1 MRKIAAVI
9 AGAVVGSATLFIV
22 GFIAN
27 LINRTPP
34 ELMDPKTPEA
44 VVERVA
50 ATTTGTWLTVIL
62 GLALGA
68 FLGGVAGAR
77 LVKEKTAWVTTAI
90 GLVLSLWAF
99 YTFYVVY
106 PAYLWVPVVML
117 ISVFLFSF
125 LGGRFAARSRREDG
139 DAPAPS

>member
-27 LINRTPP
+27 LINPTPP

-106 PAYLWVPVVML
+106 PAYLTCG
-117 ISVFLFSF
+117 S
-125 LGGRFAARSRREDG
+125 
-139 DAPAPS
+139 PS